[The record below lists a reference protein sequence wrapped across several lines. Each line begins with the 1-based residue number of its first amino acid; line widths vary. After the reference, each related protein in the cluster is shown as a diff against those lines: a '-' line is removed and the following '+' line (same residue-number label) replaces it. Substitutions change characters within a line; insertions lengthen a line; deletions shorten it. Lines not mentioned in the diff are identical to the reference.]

1 MILRQVRDI
10 VRREPSMSVDITTPQ
25 GSIAPVVGAPR
36 VASRR
41 ATWRSLVVLL
51 LSLAVTATF
60 ATVGALIVA
69 FAREPWYDNLRQP
82 AWAPPGWVYAPVAIV
97 LHLLVGV
104 AGWRIWVRGS
114 GSSALTL
121 WVVQLGLGLGWTVL
135 FFGLWVPRWALVEA
149 AVLVVVVVATVLT
162 AWPRSRLAAVLLL
175 PYLAWIIALMTLNA
189 AIITLN

>member
-10 VRREPSMSVDITTPQ
+10 VRREPSMSVDTTTPQ
-25 GSIAPVVGAPR
+25 GSIAPVVGVPR
-36 VASRR
+36 AASRR

-51 LSLAVTATF
+51 VSLAVTATF
-60 ATVGALIVA
+60 ATVGAVIVA

-104 AGWRIWVRGS
+104 AGWRIWVRGT

-135 FFGLWVPRWALVEA
+135 FFGLWVPRWALAEA
-149 AVLVVVVVATVLT
+149 AVLVLVVVATVLT
-162 AWPRSRLAAVLLL
+162 AWPRSRLAAMLLL